1 MVREQSKNGF
11 WYIDIMP
18 LSGCVRETTNSDHT
32 RGDESMHDSKTIAK
46 ELVVLVHG
54 FAAKRLVM
62 WPMAFRLKSV
72 GFKVARW
79 NYLSY
84 FKSIDEHA
92 KQLEKLLV
100 EELRNE
106 SRIHLVAH
114 SMGCIIVRAALLRQ
128 IPCNLGRVV
137 LLAPP
142 NHGSPIARIA
152 SHFLGGIVPPTRELS
167 DSPSSYVNQLPTSSS
182 LDVGIIS
189 AKWDIL
195 VPSQNTDLATARE
208 QALLSETH
216 NSLLI
221 SRSAFNK
228 TVCFLKT
235 GTFAAASSIP

>member
-1 MVREQSKNGF
+1 
-11 WYIDIMP
+11 
-18 LSGCVRETTNSDHT
+18 
-32 RGDESMHDSKTIAK
+32 MHNSKTIAK

-62 WPMAFRLKSV
+62 WPMALRLNSV

-100 EELRNE
+100 EEYRNE
-106 SRIHLVAH
+106 PRIHVVAH

-128 IPCNLGRVV
+128 IPSNLGRIV

-142 NHGSPIARIA
+142 NHGSPVARIA
-152 SHFLGGIVPPTRELS
+152 SLFLGGILPPTRELS
-167 DSPSSYVNQLPTSSS
+167 DSPSSYVNQLPTSTS
-182 LDVGIIS
+182 LDIGILS
-189 AKWDIL
+189 AKYDIL
-195 VPSQNTDLATARE
+195 VPCQNTELASARE

-221 SRSAFNK
+221 SKSAFDK
-228 TVCFLKT
+228 TAYFLRTGSFDAAICKT
-235 GTFAAASSIP
+235 Q